1 MWNIFTT
8 SRRKKEKGGQ
18 GGRKEKENKETQS
31 ILVMMDIFIT
41 EIVVMT
47 TQVYTY
53 VQTHQI
59 VYINDVQFFV

>member
-1 MWNIFTT
+1 
-8 SRRKKEKGGQ
+8 
-18 GGRKEKENKETQS
+18 
-31 ILVMMDIFIT
+31 MMDIFIT
-41 EIVVMT
+41 AIVVMT